1 MTTKLFKSIADG
13 SMWINVP
20 TAEREEGTNFYKKKR
35 VNIEAVDPKIADA
48 LWTKTASGKTLQV
61 DIDLENF
68 TIVEEEVKWAVDAV
82 VTSKGTVL
90 SPARDGVKTLYKLVV
105 KE

>member
-1 MTTKLFKSIADG
+1 MTTKLFKSIVDR

-20 TAEREEGTNFYKKKR
+20 TTEREEGTNFYKKKR

-68 TIVEEEVKWAVDAV
+68 SIVEEEVKWAVDAV

-90 SPARDGVKTLYKLVV
+90 SPARDGVKTLYKLVA